1 MRRFEVVL
9 NLQNK
14 EIVVAKCLLKSPK
27 VAEAYMDLILQGK
40 TKRAMEML
48 FNEVVENKEELN
60 PLLEKYPLLKASVLT
75 KVAEA
80 LGMVTDAEIRE
91 LEEGKKG

>member
-9 NLQNK
+9 NLQGK
-14 EIVVAKCLLKSPK
+14 EVVVKCALKSPK

-48 FNEVVENKEELN
+48 FNEVVENKEELT

-80 LGMVTDAEIRE
+80 LGMVADAEIRE
-91 LEEGKKG
+91 LEEGKNG